1 MPPEPPKEPPK
12 YVPPVSKPWV
22 SQGSEKEIDEGNY
35 VDKRPLV
42 WFIFIRLKYL
52 KFIVTN
58 SVYFYKI
65 KLKYTVRTA
74 RDNLNRAVNFK
85 DLEAD
90 DKKDLNISIAPYAD
104 QGFETKYAE
113 IETGIQVKINKS

>member
-1 MPPEPPKEPPK
+1 M
-12 YVPPVSKPWV
+12 
-22 SQGSEKEIDEGNY
+22 
-35 VDKRPLV
+35 V

-113 IETGIQVKINKS
+113 IETGIQVKNK

>member
-1 MPPEPPKEPPK
+1 MK
-12 YVPPVSKPWV
+12 
-22 SQGSEKEIDEGNY
+22 N
-35 VDKRPLV
+35 
-42 WFIFIRLKYL
+42 
-52 KFIVTN
+52 
-58 SVYFYKI
+58 

-113 IETGIQVKINKS
+113 IETGIQVIKQ